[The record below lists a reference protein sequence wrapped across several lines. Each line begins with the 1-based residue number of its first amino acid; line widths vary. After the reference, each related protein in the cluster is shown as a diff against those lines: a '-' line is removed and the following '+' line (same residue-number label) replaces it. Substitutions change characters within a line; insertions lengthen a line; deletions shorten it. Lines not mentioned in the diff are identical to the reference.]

1 MLVIECGNFAGVK
14 NVTGGCFYVY
24 SLEYIISGFVDFVS
38 VECLIIYE
46 KFVFMMEKLVM
57 IMDYCNGDE
66 ILLFQCFYFVL
77 CSKFDVWLMEQVEEA
92 GVQLITGICVDN
104 FVQCDGKVVGV
115 EVDGDVIEV
124 KTVIFVD
131 GVNFIF
137 VEKLGM
143 VKCVKL
149 MDVAVGVKELIELL
163 KSVIEDCF

>member
-1 MLVIECGNFAGVK
+1 
-14 NVTGGCFYVY
+14 
-24 SLEYIISGFVDFVS
+24 
-38 VECLIIYE
+38 
-46 KFVFMMEKLVM
+46 M

-66 ILLFQCFYFVL
+66 ISLFQCFYFVL
-77 CSKFDVWLMEQVEEA
+77 CSKFDVWLMEQVEEV
-92 GVQLITGICVDN
+92 GVQLIIGICVDN

-143 VKCVKL
+143 VKCVKS

-163 KSVIEDCF
+163 KSVIEDCFQLQGNQGVVCLFVGLFIDGLMGGGFFYINENILSLGLVCGLYYLYDVKKSVL